1 MHRRPPGSPRT
12 DTLFPYPSLFRS
24 GPEARAVVL
33 GHTRWA
39 SVGIISEANA
49 HPLDPLEHEQ
59 VDGGPFVSAALNGD
73 VDNCA
78 DLKSANGLSIHA
90 EVTTDAKVIPT
101 LVSRRVAAG
110 DDPLEA
116 FRATVASFEGSV
128 AIAATVAGRP
138 DAMALALRGSGQAL
152 YVGLA
157 GGAYIVSSEPYG
169 LVEETYH
176 YIRERKRKRLNSSHQ
191 SAYSM
196 HSSD

>member
-49 HPLDPLEHEQ
+49 HPLDALEHEQ
-59 VDGGPFVSAALNGD
+59 VDVGPFVAAALNGD
-73 VDNCA
+73 VDNFA

-110 DDPLEA
+110 DDPRDAL
-116 FRATVASFEGSV
+116 RPTVAACRGADALGATHV
-128 AIAATVAGRP
+128 ARTENGR
-138 DAMALALRGSGQAL
+138 
-152 YVGLA
+152 
-157 GGAYIVSSEPYG
+157 E
-169 LVEETYH
+169 
-176 YIRERKRKRLNSSHQ
+176 
-191 SAYSM
+191 
-196 HSSD
+196 